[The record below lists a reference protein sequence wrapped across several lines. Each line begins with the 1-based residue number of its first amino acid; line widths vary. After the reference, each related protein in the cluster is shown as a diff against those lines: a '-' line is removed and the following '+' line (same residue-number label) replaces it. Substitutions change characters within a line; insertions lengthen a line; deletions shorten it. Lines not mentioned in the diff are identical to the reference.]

1 MSAPI
6 RLLLVDD
13 HLVVRMGLVAVLAR
27 TPDIRVIACAEDGA
41 EALALHRQHRPDVT
55 LMDMRLPDAD
65 GAEVTARLKAEFPE
79 ARVLILTT
87 FDTEED
93 IHRAMEGGASGY
105 LLKTADRAE
114 MIAAI
119 RSVHAGEIYLPSELA
134 ELLALR
140 ESAAA
145 PTPRQLEVLRL
156 LARGLSN
163 ADIARVLGIS
173 RDAVKAHL
181 KTLFVRLEVS
191 DRTEA
196 VMVAVQRGIL
206 RL

>member
-6 RLLLVDD
+6 RILGVDD
-13 HLVVRMGLVAVLAR
+13 HLVVRMGLVAVLERA
-27 TPDIRVIACAEDGA
+27 PDIRVIGQAEDGA
-41 EALALHRQHRPDVT
+41 EALELYRQHRPDVT
-55 LMDMRLPDAD
+55 LMDLRLPDAD
-65 GAEVTARLKAEFPE
+65 GAEVTAKLRAEFPD
-79 ARVLILTT
+79 ARVLVLST

-93 IHRAMEGGASGY
+93 IHRAMQAGASGY
-105 LLKTADRAE
+105 LLKKADRAE
-114 MIAAI
+114 LLAAI
-119 RSVHAGEIYLPSELA
+119 RAVHAGKKHLPAELA

-140 ESAAA
+140 ESTAA

-181 KTLFVRLEVS
+181 KSLFARLEVS

-196 VMVAVQRGIL
+196 VTVAVQRGIL